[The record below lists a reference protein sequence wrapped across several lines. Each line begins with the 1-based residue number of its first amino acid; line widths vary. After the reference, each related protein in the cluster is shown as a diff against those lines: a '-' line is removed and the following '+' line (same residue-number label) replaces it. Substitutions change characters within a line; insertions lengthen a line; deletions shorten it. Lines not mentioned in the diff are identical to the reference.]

1 MIRAIL
7 LMPCLCDT
15 GYNSYLL
22 FKEVTWLKRWNT
34 FEATEVR
41 SCKQHLRARERKQL
55 DLDTDGFDR
64 LRVSCFF
71 FSSLLLWFSQ
81 KMSWTLWHIDR
92 YRWIWH
98 LLKLHTHTY
107 TSCTLTWFE
116 TCSLALMTFMTVH
129 ETNRWSSSSNC
140 SMRTTAARSM

>member
-34 FEATEVR
+34 VEATEVR

-55 DLDTDGFDR
+55 DLDTDSLTGLEFD
-64 LRVSCFF
+64 VFF
-71 FSSLLLWFSQ
+71 FLITF
-81 KMSWTLWHIDR
+81 TLVLSKDVLDLVT
-92 YRWIWH
+92 YR
-98 LLKLHTHTY
+98 
-107 TSCTLTWFE
+107 
-116 TCSLALMTFMTVH
+116 
-129 ETNRWSSSSNC
+129 
-140 SMRTTAARSM
+140 